1 MQFLNILLTSAL
13 VLLPIHALEDCT
25 DAQEDKIVQT
35 IPASCFACLGNTNF
49 EVMSM
54 CKEKNCRDCIN
65 DAKQFQL
72 PTCKSAQ
79 YEVDLEAY
87 RVSLIAEYA
96 ERCNNTAQERVN
108 DHPSNH
114 LRQLFQ

>member
-35 IPASCFACLGNTNF
+35 IPANCFACLGNTNF

-54 CKEKNCRDCIN
+54 CKEKNCRECIN
-65 DAKQFQL
+65 EAKQFKL

-87 RVSLIAEYA
+87 RVSLITDFTKK
-96 ERCNNTAQERVN
+96 CNIRAQGRVH

-114 LRQLFQ
+114 LRQPFH